1 MTASTK
7 EITID
12 EPDQLNELI
21 DDAESTTSAEL
32 DDDVVAQ
39 VRDAIRVVKG
49 NPSDEEIAA
58 LVVVLSAAAASSGP
72 AVDTRPPELWGA
84 PAAMHRT
91 FAPFSPYSYAA
102 SRRY

>member
-1 MTASTK
+1 M
-7 EITID
+7 
-12 EPDQLNELI
+12 
-21 DDAESTTSAEL
+21 DDADTTTPTEL
-32 DDDVVAQ
+32 DDAVVAQ

-58 LVVVLSAAAASSGP
+58 LVVVLSAAAAASGP
-72 AVDTRPPELWGA
+72 ATDTRPPELWGT